1 MVPPDANEIH
11 RRHGIDALRDRIDQ
25 DRSQFQEAAAV
36 PCPFDPPLDSA
47 AKLPQIRVVPGELPR
62 IVDEAER
69 ALISS
74 GQSIFQRAGMLVRP
88 VVEHMPTAR
97 GRQTTVV
104 RLKPLCLPFTI
115 DEMARSATFL
125 KLDRQRQWSSRD
137 PPREAAAILLA
148 REGMWAFPAVV
159 GVITAPTLRPDGSLL
174 MRRGYDPKT
183 RLFMALDPQFHL
195 PPVSATPSQGDV
207 QVALKTLRD
216 LLSGFPF
223 EKPADEAVALSGI
236 ITTLCRSAMSVAPL
250 HAIRAYTPG
259 TGKSHLV
266 DVATA
271 ISTGRQCPVITPG
284 KSEEEME
291 KRLGA
296 LLRDASPV
304 VSLDN
309 VTSDLGGDLLCQITE
324 RPVVRVRIL
333 GKSNAP
339 EFECRSTL
347 FATGNN
353 LVLVGDMTRRTLLCT
368 LDAVLEQPEKRKFD
382 FDPIERVLLARG
394 TYVAAILTIV
404 RAYFA
409 AGTPRVCSP
418 LGSYD
423 EWSTWVRSPLV
434 WLGLPDPV
442 ESMETARAE
451 DPGLA
456 DIRELFAHWREELG
470 LGSVY
475 TASQIIKHVS
485 DRDSTMEFQALEF
498 RELLLRR
505 AGQGNE
511 VSSRRFGRWLTQI
524 KGRVV
529 DGCRLEVR
537 PDDKHG
543 NRFSLERSTR
553 DR

>member
-1 MVPPDANEIH
+1 
-11 RRHGIDALRDRIDQ
+11 
-25 DRSQFQEAAAV
+25 
-36 PCPFDPPLDSA
+36 
-47 AKLPQIRVVPGELPR
+47 
-62 IVDEAER
+62 
-69 ALISS
+69 
-74 GQSIFQRAGMLVRP
+74 
-88 VVEHMPTAR
+88 
-97 GRQTTVV
+97 
-104 RLKPLCLPFTI
+104 
-115 DEMARSATFL
+115 
-125 KLDRQRQWSSRD
+125 
-137 PPREAAAILLA
+137 
-148 REGMWAFPAVV
+148 
-159 GVITAPTLRPDGSLL
+159 
-174 MRRGYDPKT
+174 
-183 RLFMALDPQFHL
+183 MALDPRFCL